1 LVFMYILFT
10 FLFFFKIHE
19 KRSDVNAK
27 YNACKGEYRFQ
38 YWKKKLV
45 LLQIEMK
52 KLEEKLKIYNMD
64 TNDSS
69 ETSQRIM

>member
-1 LVFMYILFT
+1 
-10 FLFFFKIHE
+10 
-19 KRSDVNAK
+19 VNAK

-52 KLEEKLKIYNMD
+52 KKLEEKLKIYNMD